1 MFSAYIVCLLAGGVV
16 LGASMFG
23 GHDSGGGDAH
33 VGDVHVGDAHGG
45 VDHEGHHDW
54 AGRLPFLS
62 LRFWTWGVTF
72 FGLAGL
78 ALTLGGTPAPL
89 VPWLAAAGGVGSGW
103 GASWALGRLTRDAVG
118 VLPEASSHIGREA
131 KLLLPLRRG
140 ERSKIRLSIGGVET
154 DLLAETDL
162 EAEIPA
168 QSTVLVVGM
177 RGLTALVELTPAALS
192 SVAGD
197 NQDSGKEES

>member
-1 MFSAYIVCLLAGGVV
+1 MLSAYIVCLLAGGVV
-16 LGASMFG
+16 LGASVFG

-33 VGDVHVGDAHGG
+33 VDDAHVGDAHDG
-45 VDHEGHHDW
+45 VDHAGHHEW
-54 AGRLPFLS
+54 AGRIPFLS

-78 ALTLGGTPAPL
+78 ALTLGGTPASL
-89 VPWLAAAGGVGSGW
+89 VPWLAAAGGLGSGW

-140 ERSKIRLSIGGVET
+140 ARSKIRLSIGGVET

-162 EAEIPA
+162 AAEIPA

-177 RGLTALVELTPAALS
+177 RGLTAVVEPTPTALS
-192 SVAGD
+192 SVASD
-197 NQDSGKEES
+197 NPDSGKEES

>member
-1 MFSAYIVCLLAGGVV
+1 MLSAYIVCLLAGGVV

-23 GHDSGGGDAH
+23 GHDSDSGDAH
-33 VGDVHVGDAHGG
+33 VGDAHGDG
-45 VDHEGHHDW
+45 DHAGHHEW
-54 AGRLPFLS
+54 AARLPFLS

-72 FGLAGL
+72 FGLAGV
-78 ALTLGGTPAPL
+78 ALTLGGTPASLIP
-89 VPWLAAAGGVGSGW
+89 VLAAAGGLGSGW

-118 VLPEASSHIGREA
+118 VLPEASSHIGREG

-140 ERSKIRLSIGGVET
+140 ERSKIRLSIGGVEI

-162 EAEIPA
+162 ETEIPA
-168 QSTVLVVGM
+168 PSTVLVVGM
-177 RGLTALVELTPAALS
+177 RGMTAVVEPTPAALH
-192 SVAGD
+192 SVGDD

>member
-1 MFSAYIVCLLAGGVV
+1 MLSAYIVCLLAGGVV
-16 LGASMFG
+16 LAASMFG
-23 GHDSGGGDAH
+23 GHDSDSGDA
-33 VGDVHVGDAHGG
+33 HVGDAHGG
-45 VDHEGHHDW
+45 AVHEGHHEW
-54 AGRLPFLS
+54 AARLPFLS

-72 FGLAGL
+72 FGLSGV
-78 ALTLGGTPAPL
+78 ALTMGGTPAYL
-89 VPWLAAAGGVGSGW
+89 IPWLAAAGGVGSGW

-118 VLPEASSHIGREA
+118 VLPEASSHIGREG

-162 EAEIPA
+162 AIEIPA
-168 QSTVLVVGM
+168 PSTVLVVGM
-177 RGLTALVELTPAALS
+177 RGLTAVVEPTPAALS
-192 SVAGD
+192 SVGTD

>member
-1 MFSAYIVCLLAGGVV
+1 MLSAYIVCLLAGGVV

-23 GHDSGGGDAH
+23 GHDSDGGDAH
-33 VGDVHVGDAHGG
+33 VGDAHGDG
-45 VDHEGHHDW
+45 AHDGHHEW
-54 AGRLPFLS
+54 AARLPFLS

-72 FGLAGL
+72 FGLAGV

-89 VPWLAAAGGVGSGW
+89 IPVLAAAGGLGSGW
-103 GASWALGRLTRDAVG
+103 GASWALGHLTRDAVG
-118 VLPEASSHIGREA
+118 VLPEASSHIGREG

-162 EAEIPA
+162 ETEIPA
-168 QSTVLVVGM
+168 PSTVLVVGM
-177 RGLTALVELTPAALS
+177 RGMTAVVEPTPAALR
-192 SVAGD
+192 SVGDD

>member
-1 MFSAYIVCLLAGGVV
+1 MLSAYIVCLLAGGVV

-23 GHDSGGGDAH
+23 GHDSDGGDAH
-33 VGDVHVGDAHGG
+33 LGDAHGG
-45 VDHEGHHDW
+45 GDHTGHHEW
-54 AGRLPFLS
+54 AARLPFLS

-72 FGLAGL
+72 FGLAGV
-78 ALTLGGTPAPL
+78 ALTLGGTPASLIP
-89 VPWLAAAGGVGSGW
+89 VLAAAGGVGSGW

-118 VLPEASSHIGREA
+118 VLPEASSHIGREG

-162 EAEIPA
+162 ETEIPA
-168 QSTVLVVGM
+168 PSTVLVVGM
-177 RGLTALVELTPAALS
+177 RGLTAVVEPTHAALR
-192 SVAGD
+192 SVGDD
-197 NQDSGKEES
+197 NQDSEKEES